1 MADFSDVYEEAR
13 VAVASRVIELAPKAN
28 ATTLVSLAEA
38 FAWVVSPQQ
47 HHGAGR
53 QGAAG

>member
-1 MADFSDVYEEAR
+1 MADFNGISDEAR
-13 VAVASRVIELAPKAN
+13 IAVANRVIELAPKAN
-28 ATTLVSLAEA
+28 ATTLVCLAEA
-38 FAWVVSPQQ
+38 FAWVTSPQQ

>member
-13 VAVASRVIELAPKAN
+13 VAVASRVVELAPKAN

>member
-1 MADFSDVYEEAR
+1 MADFSDVYDEAR
-13 VAVASRVIELAPKAN
+13 IAVAKRVVELAPKAN

-38 FAWVVSPQQ
+38 FAWVASPQQ

-53 QGAAG
+53 PGAAG